1 MLGVDVG
8 KAELY
13 GTWRD
18 PVTEEVRWHGG
29 VPNTEVG
36 IRQLLRRAPESAV
49 VVEPTGRYGEVL
61 IRAAQAEG
69 RTVYLAPTRKARAF
83 LWAVQS
89 RAKTDRVD
97 SAGLALYGLR
107 GRLRPY
113 TLPSDEVDELQQLL
127 AARRGLSQSRSALGQ
142 QEKALPRAA
151 ATLGPAIAALTQ
163 QIAAIDHQLQK
174 LSVTPKPATAT
185 KLKATKLKAATPRGS
200 TAKIAPAVAAVAAA
214 PASTPDAA
222 ELVVPAAPPPSPV
235 LAAARTLR
243 TVPGVGPVVAA
254 ALAARLVEKQFT
266 HPDQFVAYLGLD
278 IKVHQSGQR
287 KGQFGLSKH
296 GDAELRR
303 LLYIA
308 ALAAAQCKHDRTFAT
323 RYAREKAK
331 GLANTAALN
340 AVARKL
346 AKVAWSL
353 VTHRSTYNPAR
364 VDQQPPKPEKQP
376 LPLDMQP

>member
-8 KAELY
+8 KADLY

-18 PVTEEVRWHGG
+18 PETEAVRWHGS
-29 VPNTEVG
+29 VPNTAVG
-36 IRQLLRRAPESAV
+36 IRQLLRRAPESPV
-49 VVEPTGRYGEVL
+49 VVEPTGRYGEAL
-61 IRAAQAEG
+61 IRAAQGEG
-69 RTVYLAPTRKARAF
+69 RTVLLAPTRRARAF
-83 LWAVQS
+83 LSAVQS

-113 TLPSDEVDELQQLL
+113 TLPSDEVDELKQLL
-127 AARRGLSQSRSALGQ
+127 AARRGLSRSRSALQQQ
-142 QEKALPRAA
+142 QEALPRAA
-151 ATLGPAIAALTQ
+151 ATLAPALTALTR
-163 QIAAIDHQLQK
+163 QIDTLDRQLAK
-174 LSVTPKPATAT
+174 LSTPPKPP
-185 KLKATKLKAATPRGS
+185 KAVKKQTTTSA
-200 TAKIAPAVAAVAAA
+200 AVAAVPATPAAA
-214 PASTPDAA
+214 A
-222 ELVVPAAPPPSPV
+222 EPVVAAAPPPSPV

-243 TVPGVGPVVAA
+243 TVPGFGPVTAA
-254 ALAARLVEKQFT
+254 ALAACLVEKQFT

-278 IKVHQSGQR
+278 IRVHQSGR
-287 KGQFGLSKH
+287 RNGQFGLSKQ

-308 ALAAAQCKHDRTFAT
+308 ALSATQSRDTTFAQ

-331 GLANTAALN
+331 GLTKPAALN

-353 VTHRSTYNPAR
+353 VAHNTTYDPQR
-364 VDQQPPKPEKQP
+364 VNQQPPKDDA
-376 LPLDMQP
+376 LP

>member
-1 MLGVDVG
+1 VDVG

-18 PVTEEVRWHGG
+18 PVTEAVRWHGS
-29 VPNTEVG
+29 VPNTAVG
-36 IRQLLRRAPESAV
+36 IRQLLRRAPESPV

-113 TLPSDEVDELQQLL
+113 TLPSDDVDELQQLL
-127 AARRGLSQSRSALGQ
+127 AARRGLSRSRSALQ
-142 QEKALPRAA
+142 QQAKALPRAA
-151 ATLGPAIAALTQ
+151 ATLAPAIAALTQ
-163 QIAAIDHQLQK
+163 QIETIDQQLRK
-174 LSVTPKPATAT
+174 LSVPP
-185 KLKATKLKAATPRGS
+185 KAAKVTKTKDSKAKTAS
-200 TAKIAPAVAAVAAA
+200 TSAAVAAA
-214 PASTPDAA
+214 PAGTPEAA
-222 ELVVPAAPPPSPV
+222 EPGAPAAPPPSPV

-243 TVPGVGPVVAA
+243 PVPGVGPVVAA
-254 ALAARLVEKQFT
+254 ALAACLVEKQFT

-278 IKVHQSGQR
+278 IRVHQSGR
-287 KGQFGLSKH
+287 RNGQFGLSKH

-308 ALAAAQCKHDRTFAT
+308 ALTASQSTRDRTFAT
-323 RYAREKAK
+323 RYERERTK
-331 GLANTAALN
+331 GLAKTAALN

-346 AKVAWSL
+346 ARVAWSL

-364 VDQQPPKPEKQP
+364 VDKQPPKPDKEP
-376 LPLDMQP
+376 LALDMQP

>member
-18 PVTEEVRWHGG
+18 PVTEKVRWHGA
-29 VPNTEVG
+29 VPNTVAG
-36 IRQLLRRAPESAV
+36 IRQLLRRAPESPV

-69 RTVYLAPTRKARAF
+69 RTVLLAPTRRARAF
-83 LWAVQS
+83 LNAVQT

-97 SAGLALYGLR
+97 SDGLALYGLR

-113 TLPSDEVDELQQLL
+113 TLPSDEVDELKQLL
-127 AARRGLSQSRSALGQ
+127 AARRGLSQSRSALKQQ
-142 QEKALPRAA
+142 QEALPRAA
-151 ATLGPAIAALTQ
+151 ATLAPAIVALTQ
-163 QIAAIDHQLQK
+163 QIDTVDRQLAK
-174 LSVTPKPATAT
+174 LSVAPKP
-185 KLKATKLKAATPRGS
+185 PRVS
-200 TAKIAPAVAAVAAA
+200 KKTTTTSAAVAAA
-214 PASTPDAA
+214 PASIPEAA
-222 ELVVPAAPPPSPV
+222 EPVAPAAPPPSPV

-243 TVPGVGPVVAA
+243 TVPGFGPVTAA
-254 ALAARLVEKQFT
+254 ALAACLVDKQFT

-278 IKVHQSGQR
+278 IRVHQSGKR
-287 KGQFGLSKH
+287 HGQFGLSKQ

-308 ALAAAQCKHDRTFAT
+308 ALSATQSREPSFAQ

-353 VTHRSTYNPAR
+353 IAHNTTYDPQR
-364 VDQQPPKPEKQP
+364 VDRQPSKDVAQP
-376 LPLDMQP
+376 RMLDTQA